1 MYTLSF
7 YLPVC
12 MYVCT
17 HNVHTHHSRTY
28 YVHIHTCTNS
38 KCNEALYQLKRSKQV
53 YSTPV
58 SDNYNDSFND
68 SSTVLTP
75 GSESFTLR
83 VRCRGKVYKYTV
95 QRVHLTQQ

>member
-1 MYTLSF
+1 MCTLFF

-12 MYVCT
+12 IYVHVTYT
-17 HNVHTHHSRTY
+17 HTTHTHTY
-28 YVHIHTCTNS
+28 IHIHTCTNS

-58 SDNYNDSFND
+58 SDSYNDSFND
-68 SSTVLTP
+68 SGSVLTP

>member
-1 MYTLSF
+1 MHIHT
-7 YLPVC
+7 
-12 MYVCT
+12 YV
-17 HNVHTHHSRTY
+17 Y
-28 YVHIHTCTNS
+28 IHTCTNS
-38 KCNEALYQLKRSKQV
+38 ETLYQLKRSKQV

-95 QRVHLTQQ
+95 QRVTVKSTCSKTALLHLLHI